1 MAILPVS
8 ANRMNLMKLRRR
20 VTIAY
25 RGHKLLKDKQDEL
38 MRNFLELID
47 QIRGLR
53 ERTERMFVDS
63 LRRFTLATGTIP
75 RSELEGIFILPAI
88 RVNLKI
94 ESSRLLNLRVPKFKV
109 DFVGEP
115 VSYSI
120 LNTPAALDSA
130 ISDLEESLKL
140 LITLAETEKKM
151 SLLAKEIDV
160 TRRRVNALEYVL
172 IPDLT
177 DTIKYIRM
185 KLEEFER
192 SNLTRLMKVKEML
205 AAREGI

>member
-1 MAILPVS
+1 
-8 ANRMNLMKLRRR
+8 
-20 VTIAY
+20 
-25 RGHKLLKDKQDEL
+25 
-38 MRNFLELID
+38 
-47 QIRGLR
+47 
-53 ERTERMFVDS
+53 
-63 LRRFTLATGTIP
+63 
-75 RSELEGIFILPAI
+75 
-88 RVNLKI
+88 
-94 ESSRLLNLRVPKFKV
+94 V